1 MSSADVDEY
10 VKTKLP
16 PQHEATV
23 RRLRELVAEVAPDVE
38 EVITYG
44 SPAWKG
50 NKMLAIVSPTKTH
63 VTLAFDHGVDF
74 DDPHGLLEG
83 VGKRSRHV
91 KLKTVDDIDE
101 AALRDY
107 FTQAVAI
114 DSA

>member
-1 MSSADVDEY
+1 MSSEDVDEY
-10 VKTKLP
+10 VKSKLP
-16 PQHEATV
+16 PQHEATL
-23 RRLRELVAEVAPDVE
+23 RRLRELVAEVAPDAE
-38 EVITYG
+38 EVVTYG

-63 VTLAFDHGVDF
+63 ITLAFDHGVDF
-74 DDPHGLLEG
+74 EDPHGLLEG

-91 KLKTVDDIDE
+91 KLKSVDDIDE

-114 DSA
+114 DGA